1 MNPNEVI
8 EAYFAAWDA
17 HDGQAVIDLYA
28 EDGTYQ
34 DPATESPLSGQAIGD
49 YAEALFAAFPDLKL
63 ELISQADTSI
73 GQVAVPWLLF
83 GTHQGPLGE
92 MEATGKSVAI
102 RGCDYIVV
110 EDGKL
115 KTVYGTFSLQ
125 ELMEQLS

>member
-1 MNPNEVI
+1 MNAQEVI

-17 HDGQAVIDLYA
+17 HDPQAVINLYA
-28 EDGTYQ
+28 DDGTYE
-34 DPATESPLSGQAIGD
+34 DPATGGPLSGAAIGD
-49 YAEALFAAFPDLKL
+49 YAQGLFTAFPDLRL
-63 ELISQADTSI
+63 ELISQAETSI

-92 MEATGKSVAI
+92 MEATGKSAVL

-115 KTVYGTFSLQ
+115 KTVYGIFSLQ
-125 ELMEQLS
+125 ELMAQLS